1 MEIDSKIKTY
11 LNYLLLNDPKSRNIT
26 KNIKSFRQDKQN
38 VQLSIQLTWMFF
50 SRRATFLLNNV
61 HKWSLRVI
69 YDDHSSSYS
78 ELLIEPMNDPQVRL
92 YHRFGIICQHNV
104 KICLK
109 EIYKLKNSISLS
121 LTDIMFQ
128 AWKNNFKKKSPKNCK
143 WWKTLGESPE
153 ILSYRAI

>member
-11 LNYLLLNDPKSRNIT
+11 LNYLLKNDPKSNNIT

-38 VQLSIQLTWMFF
+38 VQLNIQLTWMFF
-50 SRRATFLLNNV
+50 SRRATFSLNNV
-61 HKWSLRVI
+61 HKWSLKVI

-78 ELLIEPMNDPQVRL
+78 ELLIEPMNEP
-92 YHRFGIICQHNV
+92 IIHQHNV

-109 EIYKLKNSISLS
+109 EIYKLKNNISLS
-121 LTDIMFQ
+121 LTDNMFQ
-128 AWKNNFKKKSPKNCK
+128 VWKNTFKKKSPKNCK

-153 ILSYRAI
+153 ILSYRVI